1 MKKILI
7 ILIVLLLLLIGG
19 WTLLNNQKSQK
30 ISVFTRPNTQEKIT
44 TTPTP
49 AESAEVTIKRKY
61 DKLLE
66 LKRTQD
72 GGLSQVAAV
81 DQTTLDSKTI
91 AELNRLDDFMRTE
104 GTTYADVEIA
114 TLFFDNIPNARY
126 SYEERKDR
134 ALEAITQVRE
144 AVSKGEIT
152 MEQAVAKLKT
162 RSDIDDIDTAWEGNV
177 YTHIPFAKKNERTTV
192 DANINEL
199 IWSQSVGDLSQPQVF
214 QNENTQNPET
224 AKIDVGYMLIKINK
238 REQKEFDSYYDFMKA
253 D

>member
-1 MKKILI
+1 MKKILTILI
-7 ILIVLLLLLIGG
+7 ILFILSIGG
-19 WTLLNNQKSQK
+19 WLLLNRQQSQK
-30 ISVFTRPNTQEKIT
+30 ITVSQPTGGGEKII

-49 AESAEVTIKRKY
+49 VESAEVTIKRKY

-72 GGLSQVAAV
+72 GGLSKVAAV
-81 DQTTLDSKTI
+81 EQTNLDSKTI
-91 AELNRLDDFMRTE
+91 AELNKLDDFMRTE
-104 GTTYADVEIA
+104 GTTYADVEIV

-134 ALEAITQVRE
+134 ALEAITQVRD
-144 AVSKGEIT
+144 AISKGEIS
-152 MEQAVAKLKT
+152 MEKATTKLKT
-162 RSDIDDIDTAWEGNV
+162 RPDMVDIDTAWEGNV
-177 YTHIPFAKKNERTTV
+177 YMHIPYAKKNEKTTV

-199 IWSQSVGDLSQPQVF
+199 IWSQPVGELSQPQVF

-224 AKIDVGYMLIKINK
+224 AKIDVGYMIIKVNK

>member
-1 MKKILI
+1 MKKILTILI
-7 ILIVLLLLLIGG
+7 ILFILSIGG
-19 WTLLNNQKSQK
+19 WLLLNRQQSQK
-30 ISVFTRPNTQEKIT
+30 ITVSQPSGGGEKII

-49 AESAEVTIKRKY
+49 VESAEVTIKRKY

-72 GGLSQVAAV
+72 GGLSKVAAV
-81 DQTTLDSKTI
+81 EQTNLDSKTI
-91 AELNRLDDFMRTE
+91 AELNKLDDFMRTE
-104 GTTYADVEIA
+104 GTTYADVEIV

-134 ALEAITQVRE
+134 ALEAITQVRD
-144 AVSKGEIT
+144 AISKGEIS
-152 MEQAVAKLKT
+152 MEKATTKLKT
-162 RSDIDDIDTAWEGNV
+162 RPDMVDIDTAWEGNV
-177 YTHIPFAKKNERTTV
+177 YMHIPYAKKNEKTTV

-199 IWSQSVGDLSQPQVF
+199 IWSQPVGELSQPQVF

-224 AKIDVGYMLIKINK
+224 AKIDVGYMIIKVNK

>member
-1 MKKILI
+1 MKKILTILI
-7 ILIVLLLLLIGG
+7 ILFILSIGG
-19 WTLLNNQKSQK
+19 WLLLNRQQGQK
-30 ISVFTRPNTQEKIT
+30 ITVLQPTGGGEKII

-49 AESAEVTIKRKY
+49 VESAEVTIKRKY

-72 GGLSQVAAV
+72 GGLSKVAAV
-81 DQTTLDSKTI
+81 EQTNLDSKTI
-91 AELNRLDDFMRTE
+91 AELNKLDDFMRTE
-104 GTTYADVEIA
+104 GTTYADVEIV

-134 ALEAITQVRE
+134 ALEAITQVRD
-144 AVSKGEIT
+144 AISKGEIS

-162 RSDIDDIDTAWEGNV
+162 RSDIGDIDTAWEGNV
-177 YTHIPFAKKNERTTV
+177 YTHIPYAKKNERTTV
-192 DANINEL
+192 DVNINEL
-199 IWSQSVGDLSQPQVF
+199 IWSQPVGELSQPQVF

-224 AKIDVGYMLIKINK
+224 AKIDVGYMLIKVNK

>member
-7 ILIVLLLLLIGG
+7 ILIVLLILSVAG
-19 WTLLNNQKSQK
+19 WVVLNKQQIQK
-30 ISVFTRPNTQEKIT
+30 IGLTQRPNTQEKIT
-44 TTPTP
+44 ALPTPT
-49 AESAEVTIKRKY
+49 ESAEVSIKRKY

-66 LKRTQD
+66 LKRIQD
-72 GGLSQVAAV
+72 GGLSKVAAV
-81 DQTTLDSKTI
+81 EQTDLDPKTI
-91 AELNRLDDFMRTE
+91 AELNKLDEYMRTE
-104 GTTYADVEIA
+104 GTTYADVEIV
-114 TLFFDNIPNARY
+114 TIFFDNIPNARY

-134 ALEAITQVRE
+134 ALEAINQVRE
-144 AVSKGEIT
+144 AISKGQIT

-177 YTHIPFAKKNERTTV
+177 YTRIPFAKKNERTTV

-199 IWSQSVGDLSQPQVF
+199 IWSQSIGDLSQPQVF

-224 AKIDVGYMLIKINK
+224 AKIDVGYMLIKVNK